1 MRSMLFIIVVI
12 LASCTS
18 AVRNPSLLP
27 PGIDDAL
34 GAIRPHQPEAEVERL
49 LRSIYPAATPVSGEN
64 RGAGSAISFQL
75 TEKLSLDIPGYPD
88 PSDPT
93 RRLVAADRAFTVVD
107 LSSNQRFDLAVSSLD
122 ASSEIAGAG
131 RSRSGKWDEVD
142 TRVVAESMS
151 ADALE
156 GRWLRDHLLRYQGNP
171 RLAIGK
177 VTIRSNGEEIPSG
190 PILQRMS
197 AAFVRSDRIDVAA
210 AGFTRPATESSAVS
224 GGKPGTG
231 AEPAFLL
238 RGSIEV
244 HEDIQGRGQRSAYQ
258 VGFEI
263 INIASGNV
271 VWSRNQTLVK
281 VSPQPALR
289 R

>member
-1 MRSMLFIIVVI
+1 MRSI
-12 LASCTS
+12 LLVLAVLSASCTS
-18 AVRNPSLLP
+18 SARTSSLLP

-34 GAIRPHQPEAEVERL
+34 GAIRPNQPEAEVERL
-49 LRSIYPAATPVSGEN
+49 LRSIYPAATPASGEN
-64 RGAGSAISFQL
+64 LGAGSAIRFQL
-75 TEKLSLDIPGYPD
+75 TDKLSLDVPGYPD

-107 LSSNQRFDLAVSSLD
+107 LSGNQRFDLVVSSLD
-122 ASSEIAGAG
+122 ASGEIAGAG

-142 TRVVAESMS
+142 TWVVAESMS
-151 ADALE
+151 VDALA
-156 GRWLRDHLLRYQGNP
+156 GRWLKDHLLRYQGKP

-177 VTIRSNGEEIPSG
+177 ITVRSNGEELPSG
-190 PILQRMS
+190 PILQRIS

-210 AGFTRPATESSAVS
+210 AGFTRPATEAPAVS
-224 GGKPGTG
+224 REKPGTG
-231 AEPAFLL
+231 AEPAILL

-244 HEDIQGRGQRSAYQ
+244 HEDIQGRRQRSAYQ

-263 INIASGNV
+263 INVSSGNV
-271 VWSRNQTLVK
+271 VWNRNQTIVK
-281 VSPQPALR
+281 NSEQPALR